1 MLQIDY
7 QRLRNLTSRILHTS
21 SFYHVYCDLESI
33 TNKKGL
39 ANSMLTTH
47 MLPKI
52 EKVVIPWLR
61 KHVTDQRFW
70 DGKFDTTHI
79 GVYELPQPTDEEH
92 VEMFKLFASQP
103 IPWLRLSEPTN

>member
-7 QRLRNLTSRILHTS
+7 QRLRNLTTRILHTS

-47 MLPKI
+47 MLPEI

-61 KHVTDQRFW
+61 KHVMDQRFW
-70 DGKFDTTHI
+70 DDKFDITHN
-79 GVYELPQPTDEEH
+79 GVYELPQPTDEERK
-92 VEMFKLFASQP
+92 EMFALINSQP
-103 IPWLRLSEPTN
+103 KRFINRL